1 MAVSYK
7 KLFHLLIDKNM
18 TAAELQKKAGYSANI
33 STRLRNDTYIS
44 LESVEKICWVLNC
57 EIDDI
62 VDTTLFRSLICGN
75 LPTCCGRVPN

>member
-1 MAVSYK
+1 MAVYYK

-62 VDTTLFRSLICGN
+62 VEF
-75 LPTCCGRVPN
+75 VPDESKNTEESCRE